1 MSIHTSFCSVEE
13 NSDQVF
19 SFYESSPPS
28 GDALSATNHEPT
40 LFFSLLAPRLPHV
53 VQGAKDTGDSGL
65 KYMAIGKEKK
75 AAEWY
80 NCPMV
85 PFLQTVHPVANDI
98 AVELEHFVFV

>member
-1 MSIHTSFCSVEE
+1 M
-13 NSDQVF
+13 
-19 SFYESSPPS
+19 
-28 GDALSATNHEPT
+28 
-40 LFFSLLAPRLPHV
+40 LAPRLPHV

-85 PFLQTVHPVANDI
+85 PFLQTVHLVANDI